1 MPTAKNATNGLIA
14 CPRFGECSINICI
27 LDPEVNS
34 RIKLPEE
41 NTCPFTMKKRTK
53 EQKGMRLAAPDNIFK
68 VIPESNKEMLNKGNL
83 KRWHKLNGTKNTI
96 QEG

>member
-1 MPTAKNATNGLIA
+1 
-14 CPRFGECSINICI
+14 
-27 LDPEVNS
+27 
-34 RIKLPEE
+34 
-41 NTCPFTMKKRTK
+41 
-53 EQKGMRLAAPDNIFK
+53 MRLAAPDNIFK